1 LGGYFSPM
9 PTAPIYLDH
18 AATTPVRPEVLEAM
32 LPYLGRERFG
42 NPSSAHQIGRTAR
55 AGLELARQQVADALG
70 VEQRDVLFTSGGT
83 EANNFAII
91 GAALAAR
98 RTGAMG
104 GVAVAA
110 TEHKSTLAA
119 AHAVREFGGAEHVIP
134 VAASGLIESEALD
147 AALALRP
154 ALLSVMWVN
163 NETGVI
169 QPIERIAHAC
179 AAAGVP
185 FHTDMVQA
193 FGKLP
198 ASLEKL
204 PVTFATVSGHKI
216 GAPKGVG
223 ALIARDRSQ
232 LSPLIHGGGQQG
244 GLRPGTEN
252 IAAAV
257 GLGRAAVLAVR
268 EQAAEAGRL
277 EALRTELLRRIR
289 TALPE
294 VAVAGEAA
302 PRAPYI
308 LNLLIPGADSEAL
321 LMHLDLAGIAA
332 SGGSACASGA
342 TEPSHV
348 LLAMGYPRELAA
360 GAIRLSLGRETT
372 PAEIASAA
380 EAVSAVVAK
389 VRRLAEVLG
398 RG

>member
-1 LGGYFSPM
+1 M
-9 PTAPIYLDH
+9 PSAPLYLDH

-42 NPSSAHQIGRTAR
+42 NPSSAHQIGRSAR

-98 RTGAMG
+98 RAGGAAR
-104 GVAVAA
+104 VAVAA

-119 AHAVREFGGAEHVIP
+119 AHAVGELGGAEHIIP
-134 VAASGLIESEALD
+134 VATNGLVEREALD

-154 ALLSVMWVN
+154 AVLSIMWVN

-169 QPIERIAHAC
+169 HPIAEIAYAC

-198 ASLEKL
+198 TSLRDL
-204 PVTFATVSGHKI
+204 PATFATISGHKL
-216 GAPKGVG
+216 GAPKGIG
-223 ALIARDRSQ
+223 ALIARDRTQ
-232 LSPLIHGGGQQG
+232 LAPLIHGGGQQG

-252 IAAAV
+252 IAGAV

-268 EQAAEAGRL
+268 EQAAEAKRL
-277 EALRTELLRRIR
+277 EALRTELLGRIR
-289 TALPE
+289 AALPE
-294 VAVAGEAA
+294 VVVAGEPA
-302 PRAPYI
+302 PRAPHI
-308 LNLLIPGADSEAL
+308 LNLLVPGADSEAL
-321 LMHLDLAGIAA
+321 LMHLDLAGLAA

-342 TEPSHV
+342 IEPSHV
-348 LLAMGYPRELAA
+348 LLAMGYPQDLAA
-360 GAIRLSLGRETT
+360 GAVRLSLGRETT
-372 PAEIASAA
+372 QADITRAA
-380 EAVSAVVAK
+380 EVVPEIVAR
-389 VRRLAEVLG
+389 VRRLAAVLG